1 MYNFQEA
8 FIFLCNYQKLNNQ
21 KTDSAKKLSE
31 IANKRLVNTNFAY
44 WILFKQITFAYLSIH
59 LCQITKKKRINC
71 IA

>member
-1 MYNFQEA
+1 MYNFQKA
-8 FIFLCNYQKLNNQ
+8 FILLCNYQKLNIQ

-44 WILFKQITFAYLSIH
+44 WILFKQINFAYLSIH
-59 LCQITKKKRINC
+59 LCQISKKINC